1 MDMKRILLLVL
12 LPLIALSARAQGRHE
27 FSVFLG
33 GPATEVSEN
42 QSHYTYSAPEL
53 YTMYEP
59 QTYVGGGVNF
69 GVDYT
74 YTLFKWLKVGVQVD
88 ISEVE
93 FRSYYPQ
100 INGSSIYRSLPDEIN
115 NLWTAGILPEAKFFF
130 LTTRFVKL
138 YGKTA
143 AGVKFALS
151 KVNGSPVAFAY
162 EIVPIGIQLGG
173 QKVYFTSEIPLGSE
187 VMGIR
192 LGCGFR
198 F

>member
-1 MDMKRILLLVL
+1 MKRILLYLL

-27 FSVFLG
+27 FSFFLG
-33 GPATEVSEN
+33 GPATELTAN
-42 QSHYTYSAPEL
+42 QDHYRYGAPEL

-59 QTYVGGGVNF
+59 QTFIGGGVNF

-74 YTLFKWLKVGVQVD
+74 YTVLKWLKLGVQVD
-88 ISEVE
+88 FSELK
-93 FRSYYPQ
+93 FQSYYPQ
-100 INGSSIYRSLPDEIN
+100 IDTPHSLSRSLPDETSY
-115 NLWTAGILPEAKFFF
+115 LWTASVMPEAKFFF
-130 LTTRFVKL
+130 LTKRFVKL

-143 AGVKFALS
+143 FGVKFALS
-151 KVNGSPVAFAY
+151 KVKNPGIAFAY
-162 EIVPIGIQLGG
+162 EFVPIGIQLGG
-173 QKVYFTSEIPLGSE
+173 QRVYFTSEIPLGSE